1 MSNSFVNEVPPWKLI
16 EAMPR
21 LVQAVVFALFL
32 SVGTWTAASS
42 SAAPAP
48 VLASYC
54 FERELDDGRPRSSCI
69 RLQNYTSDVCSAI
82 DRDAQAAHLPPGYF
96 ARLIWQES
104 HFNANVVSWAGAE
117 GIAQFMPATGR
128 IQGLANAYN
137 PAEALWRAAHYLEQ
151 LRERFGNLGLAAA
164 AYNGGENRVARFI
177 AGTGYLA
184 AETIDYVQIVTG
196 IPVTDWLVG
205 DEANAD
211 YALSADKS
219 FADACVALAETS
231 RMDKN
236 FVPPTA
242 IIQPWG
248 IQLAEFFSSA
258 TARRAFSRLQASHAA
273 VLGDEELM
281 LVARR
286 NPNFGR
292 ALRYRV
298 EIGRP
303 TRKAAEALC
312 TRLKQA
318 GGACAVVSN

>member
-1 MSNSFVNEVPPWKLI
+1 MSKYFVNDITPWELT

-21 LVQAVVFALFL
+21 SIQAIIFALFL
-32 SVGTWTAASS
+32 SVGTWTTASS
-42 SAAPAP
+42 VAAPAP

-69 RLQNYTSDVCSAI
+69 QLQSYTSDDCSAI
-82 DRDAQAAHLPPGYF
+82 ERDEQAANLPPGFF

-117 GIAQFMPATGR
+117 GIAQFMPGTGR
-128 IQGLANAYN
+128 TLGLTNAYN
-137 PAEALWRAAHYLEQ
+137 PAEALWRSAHYLDQ
-151 LRERFGNLGLAAA
+151 LYDKFGNLGLAAA

-177 AGTGYLA
+177 KGTGYLA

-205 DEANAD
+205 DVAKAD

-219 FADACVALAETS
+219 FAEACIALAETS
-231 RMDKN
+231 KFDKT

-242 IIQPWG
+242 IVQPWG
-248 IQLAEFFSSA
+248 IQLAAFFSSA
-258 TARRAFSRLQASHAA
+258 TARRAFSRMQADYAS
-273 VLGDEELM
+273 VLADEELM

-298 EIGRP
+298 EIGRQ
-303 TRKAAEALC
+303 TRKEAEQLC
-312 TRLKQA
+312 ASLKKA
-318 GGACAVVSN
+318 GGFCLVVFN

>member
-1 MSNSFVNEVPPWKLI
+1 MPPWELT

-21 LVQAVVFALFL
+21 SVQAVVFALFL

-42 SAAPAP
+42 MAAPAP
-48 VLASYC
+48 ILASYC

-69 RLQNYTSDVCSAI
+69 QAQSYTSDVCNAI
-82 DRDAQAAHLPPGYF
+82 ERDAQAAHLPPGYF

-104 HFNANVVSWAGAE
+104 HFNANVVSWAGAA

-128 IQGLANAYN
+128 IQGLTNAYN
-137 PAEALWRAAHYLEQ
+137 PAEALWRSAHYLDQ
-151 LRERFGNLGLAAA
+151 LRGRFGNLGLAAA

-177 AGTGYLA
+177 AGTGDLA

-196 IPVTDWLVG
+196 IPVTDWLAG
-205 DEANAD
+205 DVAKAD

-219 FADACVALAETS
+219 FAEACVALAETS
-231 RMDKN
+231 RMDKH
-236 FVPPTA
+236 FTPPTA
-242 IIQPWG
+242 IVQPWG
-248 IQLAEFFSSA
+248 VQLAEFFSPA
-258 TARRAFSRLQASHAA
+258 TARRAFARLQARHAR
-273 VLGDEELM
+273 VLDGEALM

-298 EIGRP
+298 EIGRA
-303 TRKAAEALC
+303 TRKDAEALC
-312 TRLKQA
+312 ASLQKA